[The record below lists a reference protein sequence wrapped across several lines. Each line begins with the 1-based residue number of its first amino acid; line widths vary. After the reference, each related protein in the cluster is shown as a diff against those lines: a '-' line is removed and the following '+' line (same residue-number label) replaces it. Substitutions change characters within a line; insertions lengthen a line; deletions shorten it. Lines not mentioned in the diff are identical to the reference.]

1 MKRRD
6 VLRRLAGGAVLA
18 ALGRPAAGFA
28 QQRPQQPVKLGAL
41 FDLTGPTG
49 DVGSHF
55 ADGFRDY
62 IRWVNDH
69 GGIRDGRKIDL
80 VWSDYQYRP
89 DQAVVNL
96 KKLVEEDQVSAISG
110 WGTGDSMLMKPQ
122 IESYGIPYIPASF
135 HDGLL
140 EPPNDWIWL
149 IGPSYTDHMKAL
161 LDYAKRTYQGIGKA
175 RVALAV
181 HNSPYGRAPVGPARE
196 YGPKIGVEIVAVEE
210 VPANVLDATSQLL
223 NMKRFAP
230 THIIIQNVARPSAV
244 VVRDA
249 RKLNINAQILGI
261 HYIGDELL
269 FDLAGEAA
277 DGVIASALVS
287 NWFENVP
294 GMARVKNINQTYH
307 PGIIVRP
314 LHYTQGIVHAMV
326 WVEAFKRAPTLDRAG
341 IAKAIGG
348 LGMSTDGLTAPI
360 GYSASNRK
368 GAGKIKLLRADV
380 KTRQFKLLVDWYAP
394 PA

>member
-1 MKRRD
+1 MKRRE
-6 VLRRLAGGAVLA
+6 VLRTLGGGAALA
-18 ALGRPAAGFA
+18 VLGRPFAAAA
-28 QQRPQQPVKLGAL
+28 QQQPPVKLGAL

-62 IRWVNDH
+62 VRWVNDH
-69 GGIRDGRKIDL
+69 GGIKNGRKIDL
-80 VWSDYQYRP
+80 LWSDYQYRP
-89 DQAVVNL
+89 DQAVVYL
-96 KKLVEEDQVSAISG
+96 KKLAEEDQVPAISG
-110 WGTGDSMLMKPQ
+110 WGTGDSILMKPQ

-135 HDGLL
+135 HAGLL

-149 IGPSYTDHMKAL
+149 IGPSYTDHVKAL
-161 LDYAKRTYQGIGKA
+161 LDYAKRSYKGIGRP

-181 HNSPYGRAPVGPARE
+181 HNSDYGRSPVGPARE

-210 VPANVLDATSQLL
+210 VPANALDATSQLL
-223 NMKRFAP
+223 NMKRYAP
-230 THIIIQNVARPSAV
+230 THIIIQNVARPSAI

-249 RKLNINAQILGI
+249 RKLNINAQVLGI

-294 GMARVKNINQTYH
+294 GMPLVHNINQAYH

-326 WVEAFKRAPTLDRAG
+326 WVEALKRAQTPDRAG
-341 IAKAIGG
+341 IAKALSG
-348 LGMSTDGLTAPI
+348 LSMKTDGLTAPI
-360 GYSASNRK
+360 SYSANNRK
-368 GAGKIKLLRADV
+368 GANAIKLLQADV
-380 KTRQFKLLVDWYAP
+380 KTRQFKPFVDWYAP